1 MDLALL
7 VYAIST
13 LGSLHNVLGVLLF
26 ISTLASIGFCIGV
39 LSNVI
44 EPAEYSW
51 NLDKEG
57 NLKPGIVQ
65 SRKTIARCAKWSVAV
80 ALTTSSL
87 LVLLPS
93 ERTAYLM
100 VGAYATQ
107 KIAEDPKVQETG
119 NKVLQ
124 VINQKLDEVLE
135 QGKRPRAFRPTI
147 RATAARSGT
156 TSLLLC
162 CAIKNF

>member
-13 LGSLHNVLGVLLF
+13 LGSLHNVLSVLLF
-26 ISTLASIGFCIGV
+26 ISSLASIGFGIAVVSTV
-39 LSNVI
+39 LDP
-44 EPAEYSW
+44 EEYSW

-57 NLKPGIVQ
+57 NLKPKVAQ
-65 SRKTIARCAKWSVAV
+65 SRKTTMRCAKWSVGI
-80 ALTTSSL
+80 ALAASGL

-135 QGKRPRAFRPTI
+135 QGKR
-147 RATAARSGT
+147 
-156 TSLLLC
+156 
-162 CAIKNF
+162 K

>member
-26 ISTLASIGFCIGV
+26 ISTLASVGFGIAV
-39 LSNVI
+39 VSTVI
-44 EPAEYSW
+44 DPAEYSW
-51 NLDKEG
+51 NLDREG
-57 NLKPGIVQ
+57 NLKPIVAQ
-65 SRKTIARCAKWSVAV
+65 ARKNTVRWAKWSVAV

-87 LVLLPS
+87 LVMLPS

-135 QGKRPRAFRPTI
+135 QGKR
-147 RATAARSGT
+147 
-156 TSLLLC
+156 
-162 CAIKNF
+162 K